1 VILSDRRQLRR
12 GDLTHDELLHLAG
25 DLHREGVDELP
36 AARDGGVAF
45 GERVG

>member
-1 VILSDRRQLRR
+1 VAISRI
-12 GDLTHDELLHLAG
+12 TNFLHLAG
-25 DLHREGVDELP
+25 DGHREGVDELP